1 MRSVAIAATLALALA
16 VSFPAAA
23 EEKTYGKGV
32 GTAQEV
38 KMSELVAHPDKYVGK
53 KVRVEGTIVDV
64 CPMKGCWMDLASEG
78 NDKVR
83 IKVNDGE
90 MVFPVEAKGSQAS
103 AEGIFTKVEMTKDQA
118 VANAKH
124 LKEEKGEAFDAGSAK
139 DIPTVIYQIKGTGA
153 VIK

>member
-1 MRSVAIAATLALALA
+1 MRSVAAAIALAL
-16 VSFPAAA
+16 VFTLPAAA

-53 KVRVEGTIVDV
+53 KVRVEGTIDDV
-64 CPMKGCWMDLASEG
+64 CPMKGCWMDLASG
-78 NDKVR
+78 ADKVR

-118 VANAKH
+118 VAHAKH
-124 LKEEKGEAFDAGSAK
+124 LAEEKGQGFDAATAK
-139 DIPTVIYQIKGTGA
+139 EVPTVVYQIKGTGA